1 MEVALVMIKA
11 DGTRRDF
18 ALSKDRTVIGRTN
31 SCDLRIPLSSV
42 SRKHCE
48 LIMGD
53 GGVSVKDLGSSN
65 GTYHNGKRVQETK
78 LGAGDVLVVGPVH
91 FTVVIDG
98 KPAEVKAPKMGASGE
113 KKSKRP
119 ARPEKVGKV
128 EDPSAASDI
137 LLAALQDSGATT
149 PMDDSAGSGL
159 ASLTAAED
167 SGDLPMVIDLEEDE
181 EKK

>member
-1 MEVALVMIKA
+1 MIKA

-48 LIMGD
+48 LIMGN

-65 GTYHNGKRVQETK
+65 GTYQNGKKVEESK
-78 LGAGDVLVVGPVH
+78 LSAGDVLAVGPVV

-98 KPAEVKAPKMGASGE
+98 KPAQVKPPKIKASGGGA
-113 KKSKRP
+113 KKSSKRP
-119 ARPEKVGKV
+119 AEPEKVGKTD
-128 EDPSAASDI
+128 DPSAASDI
-137 LLAALQDSGATT
+137 LLAALQDSGATS
-149 PMDDSAGSGL
+149 PMEDSSGSGL
-159 ASLTAAED
+159 ANLSTGAD
-167 SGDLPMVIDLEEDE
+167 SGEIPMVIDLEEED